1 MISNSDIE
9 LILASASPRRQELIS
24 TFGLPFQT
32 IPSRYEEPPAPD
44 YAISLPEFVMFLASQ
59 KALEVAVRIGRLP
72 VEPMSERWVLG
83 ADTLVSLEEGVGK
96 PLGKPLDEADAVR
109 MLTLLS
115 GKEHF
120 VYTGIAL
127 IRLGKQETKLEP
139 ICRAVKTKVRFRD
152 LTDRMIQ
159 NYVRTGEPMD
169 KAGSYGAQG
178 FAAPLIES
186 FEGDFFN
193 VVGLPLCELG
203 KLLEECGVEWGR

>member
-1 MISNSDIE
+1 MNPNPDIE
-9 LILASASPRRQELIS
+9 LILASASPRRKELIA
-24 TFGLPFQT
+24 TLGLPFQT
-32 IPSRYEEPPAPD
+32 IPSRYEEPSAPN
-44 YAISLPEFVMFLASQ
+44 YAISLPDFVMFLASQ
-59 KALEVAVRIGRLP
+59 KALEVATRIKSLP
-72 VEPMSERWVLG
+72 LQHPAQRWVIG

-96 PLGKPLDEADAVR
+96 PLGKPIDEADAIR

-115 GKEHF
+115 GREHY

-127 IRLGKQETKLEP
+127 IRIEAEETNSEP
-139 ICRAVKTKVRFRD
+139 ICRVVKTKVRFRE
-152 LTDRMIQ
+152 LSNRMIQ

-178 FAAPLIES
+178 FAAPLIER

>member
-1 MISNSDIE
+1 MNSNPDIE
-9 LILASASPRRQELIS
+9 LILASASPRRKELIS

-32 IPSRYEEPPAPD
+32 IPSRYEEPSAPD
-44 YAISLPEFVMFLASQ
+44 YRIALPEFVMFLASQ
-59 KALEVAVRIGRLP
+59 KALEVAKRMRSLTLQ
-72 VEPMSERWVLG
+72 PMSERWVIG

-96 PLGKPLDEADAVR
+96 PLGKPIDEADAIR

-127 IRLGKQETKLEP
+127 IRLGEEETNGEP
-139 ICRAVKTKVRFRD
+139 ISRAVKTKVRFRK
-152 LTDRMIQ
+152 LTESMIQ